1 MIDFEKFG
9 YVPKQEE
16 EEKDLIELS
25 EEQEEAVEEPASEEP
40 KAEEAPQEEYYPPI
54 SQKKPGKANIVVVGV
69 GGGGNNAVNNMIRA
83 NIQSASFVVMN
94 TDMQALNMSL
104 VPPHCKIQLGAN
116 MTGGLGAGS
125 DPEIG
130 RRAAEESRERIKAA
144 LKGIDLLFIT
154 AGMGGGTGTGA
165 APVIAEIAKSMGILT
180 VAVVTKPFNFEGV
193 KRMQN
198 AEEGIKNL
206 KNFVDT
212 LLVIPNQKL
221 IEVLDKN
228 ISFKRAFEIADDVL
242 RQGVQGVSDVI
253 ANPELINLDFADVRT
268 ILSNKGLAHMGIG
281 YGKGEKR
288 VIEAVRGAVFS
299 PLLETD
305 IEGAT
310 GIIVNITGGD
320 DMKLGEVNEA
330 CDIVK
335 QVVDPSAN
343 IILGTAFVPDKKDIE
358 ITIIATGFV
367 DRNIAPARVVGSS
380 PAPQSHSIASAFAE
394 AVADKQEEEEKPE
407 EKPVEQPRTYT
418 NAEIFQNR
426 PQFGRPQPQP
436 APQQPAYQPEP
447 QPQYGQPYQPEP
459 QQQSY
464 QPAPQPQQQVQ
475 SSRMDVS
482 NRQVPAFLRRLRR
495 NDNND

>member
-9 YVPKQEE
+9 WTPSDETSSEE
-16 EEKDLIELS
+16 EETV
-25 EEQEEAVEEPASEEP
+25 QEEVVEEPVEEVQH
-40 KAEEAPQEEYYPPI
+40 EESHDEYQPV

-83 NIQSASFVVMN
+83 GIKSASFVVMN

-130 RRAAEESRERIKAA
+130 RKAAEESRERIKAA
-144 LKGIDLLFIT
+144 LKDIDLLFIT

-165 APVIAEIAKSMGILT
+165 APVIAEIAKSMNILT
-180 VAVVTKPFNFEGV
+180 VAVVTKPFNFEGAQ
-193 KRMQN
+193 RMKN

-320 DMKLGEVNEA
+320 DMLLGEVTEA

-367 DRNIAPARVVGSS
+367 DRNLAPARSS
-380 PAPQSHSIASAFAE
+380 APQPQKSFAT
-394 AVADKQEEEEKPE
+394 ALSQAAATEEEKKE
-407 EKPVEQPRTYT
+407 EQPAQQEQPVF
-418 NAEIFQNR
+418 NQDIFANR
-426 PQFGRPQPQP
+426 PVFGQMQRPVATPEPVQPVVQPVVQP
-436 APQQPAYQPEP
+436 A
-447 QPQYGQPYQPEP
+447 
-459 QQQSY
+459 
-464 QPAPQPQQQVQ
+464 PAPQPVMQESEIQ
-475 SSRMDVS
+475 SSRIDVTKK
-482 NRQVPAFLRRLRR
+482 QVPAFLRRLKRDR
-495 NDNND
+495 D

>member
-9 YVPKQEE
+9 YVPHQDDEIEEQKLPIEETEPVEEETPEVPEVQEE
-16 EEKDLIELS
+16 EKE
-25 EEQEEAVEEPASEEP
+25 EEAYSPV
-40 KAEEAPQEEYYPPI
+40 

-83 NIQSASFVVMN
+83 NIKSATFVVMN

-104 VPPHCKIQLGAN
+104 VPPQCKIQLGAN

-130 RRAAEESRERIKAA
+130 KRAAEESRERIKAA

-165 APVIAEIAKSMGILT
+165 APVIAEIAKSLGILT
-180 VAVVTKPFNFEGV
+180 VAVVTKPFGFEGK
-193 KRMQN
+193 KRMDN

-221 IEVLDKN
+221 TEVLDKN
-228 ISFKRAFEIADDVL
+228 ITFKRAFEIADDVL

-288 VIEAVRGAVFS
+288 VIDAVRGAVFS

-310 GIIVNITGGD
+310 GIIVNITGGE

-335 QVVDPSAN
+335 SVVDPSAN
-343 IILGTAFVPDKKDIE
+343 IILGTAFVPDKQDIE

-367 DRNIAPARVVGSS
+367 DRSVAPARVIGST
-380 PAPQSHSIASAFAE
+380 PMQQSQSIANAFAE
-394 AVADKQEEEEKPE
+394 VAAEKEEEAEVAPAKEPE
-407 EKPVEQPRTYT
+407 
-418 NAEIFQNR
+418 R
-426 PQFGRPQPQP
+426 PARPTEDVFTTRPTFGRPQPQP
-436 APQQPAYQPEP
+436 YQPQQ
-447 QPQYGQPYQPEP
+447 
-459 QQQSY
+459 Y
-464 QPAPQPQQQVQ
+464 QPAPQPQPVQPAPQPAPADNQVK
-475 SSRMDVS
+475 SSVIGGKS
-482 NRQVPAFLRRLRR
+482 RQVPAFLRRLRGD
-495 NDNND
+495 DNNN

>member
-9 YVPKQEE
+9 YVPQNNKPEE
-16 EEKDLIELS
+16 EEVV
-25 EEQEEAVEEPASEEP
+25 EQPALFEEEPAEEAEEP
-40 KAEEAPQEEYYPPI
+40 APQVEEVKAPAQEEPEEYYPPV
-54 SQKKPGKANIVVVGV
+54 SQKKPGQANIVVVGV
-69 GGGGNNAVNNMIRA
+69 GGGGNNAINNMIKA
-83 NIQSASFVVMN
+83 NIKSAQFVVMN

-104 VPPHCKIQLGAN
+104 VPTQCKIQLGAS

-130 RRAAEESRERIKAA
+130 RRAAEESRDRIKAA

-165 APVIAEIAKSMGILT
+165 APVIAEIAKGLGILT
-180 VAVVTKPFNFEGV
+180 VAVVTKPFEIEG
-193 KRMQN
+193 KRRMQN

-221 IEVLDKN
+221 IEVLDKD
-228 ISFKRAFEIADDVL
+228 IPLKKAFEIADDVL

-288 VIEAVRGAVFS
+288 VLEAVRRAVFS

-310 GIIVNITGGD
+310 GIIVNIVGGD

-330 CDIVK
+330 CDIIKSVI
-335 QVVDPSAN
+335 DPSAN
-343 IILGTAFVPDKKDIE
+343 IILGTAIVPDKQEIE

-367 DRNIAPARVVGSS
+367 DRASAPARVIGSI
-380 PAPQSHSIASAFAE
+380 PTPQSHSIASALTEDPAE
-394 AVADKQEEEEKPE
+394 KAEEVAPQP
-407 EKPVEQPRTYT
+407 EQPARPTYT
-418 NAEIFQNR
+418 TEEIFASR
-426 PQFGRPQPQP
+426 PTFGRPAPQPQP
-436 APQQPAYQPEP
+436 AQQPIAHQPQPQPAQPEQRPEP
-447 QPQYGQPYQPEP
+447 QN
-459 QQQSY
+459 
-464 QPAPQPQQQVQ
+464 QVR
-475 SSRMDVS
+475 STVM
-482 NRQVPAFLRRLRR
+482 NGKGKQVPAFLRRLRGD
-495 NDNND
+495 DNN

>member
-1 MIDFEKFG
+1 
-9 YVPKQEE
+9 
-16 EEKDLIELS
+16 
-25 EEQEEAVEEPASEEP
+25 
-40 KAEEAPQEEYYPPI
+40 
-54 SQKKPGKANIVVVGV
+54 
-69 GGGGNNAVNNMIRA
+69 MIRA
-83 NIQSASFVVMN
+83 GIKSASFVVMN

-130 RRAAEESRERIKAA
+130 RKAAEESRERIKAA
-144 LKGIDLLFIT
+144 LKDIDLLFIT

-165 APVIAEIAKSMGILT
+165 APVIAEIAKSMNILT
-180 VAVVTKPFNFEGV
+180 VAVVTKPFNFEGAQ
-193 KRMQN
+193 RMKN

-320 DMKLGEVNEA
+320 DMLLGEVTEA

-367 DRNIAPARVVGSS
+367 DRNLAPARSS
-380 PAPQSHSIASAFAE
+380 APQPPKSFATALSQAASNVE
-394 AVADKQEEEEKPE
+394 EDEKEEEQQAE
-407 EKPVEQPRTYT
+407 VEQPVF
-418 NAEIFQNR
+418 NQNIFANR
-426 PQFGRPQPQP
+426 PTFGQMQRPVAPAEPVQPVVQPQVAPTPQP
-436 APQQPAYQPEP
+436 AVQEN
-447 QPQYGQPYQPEP
+447 E
-459 QQQSY
+459 
-464 QPAPQPQQQVQ
+464 VQ
-475 SSRMDVS
+475 SSRIDVTKK
-482 NRQVPAFLRRLRR
+482 QVPAFLRRLKRDR
-495 NDNND
+495 D

>member
-9 YVPKQEE
+9 WTPNDETSQEE
-16 EEKDLIELS
+16 EETVQETV
-25 EEQEEAVEEPASEEP
+25 QEEAQQQPVEEIEP
-40 KAEEAPQEEYYPPI
+40 EQTHEQFQPV

-83 NIQSASFVVMN
+83 GIKSASFVVMN

-130 RRAAEESRERIKAA
+130 RKAAEESRERIKAA
-144 LKGIDLLFIT
+144 LKDIDLLFIT

-165 APVIAEIAKSMGILT
+165 APVIAEIAKSMNILT
-180 VAVVTKPFNFEGV
+180 VAVVTKPFNFEGAQ
-193 KRMQN
+193 RMKN

-320 DMKLGEVNEA
+320 DMLLGEVTEA

-367 DRNIAPARVVGSS
+367 DRNLAPARSS
-380 PAPQSHSIASAFAE
+380 APQPPKSFATALSQAASNVE
-394 AVADKQEEEEKPE
+394 EDEKEEEQQAE
-407 EKPVEQPRTYT
+407 VEQPVF
-418 NAEIFQNR
+418 NQNIFANR
-426 PQFGRPQPQP
+426 PTFGQMQRPVAPAEPVQPVVQPQVAPTPQP
-436 APQQPAYQPEP
+436 AVQES
-447 QPQYGQPYQPEP
+447 E
-459 QQQSY
+459 
-464 QPAPQPQQQVQ
+464 VQ
-475 SSRMDVS
+475 SSRIDVTKK
-482 NRQVPAFLRRLRR
+482 QVPAFLRRLKRDR
-495 NDNND
+495 D

>member
-9 YVPKQEE
+9 WTPSEETSQEE
-16 EEKDLIELS
+16 EETVQAEETLQEDVQQHAEEI
-25 EEQEEAVEEPASEEP
+25 EQEQTHEQFQPV
-40 KAEEAPQEEYYPPI
+40 

-83 NIQSASFVVMN
+83 GIKSASFVVMN

-130 RRAAEESRERIKAA
+130 RKAAEESRERIKAA
-144 LKGIDLLFIT
+144 LKDIDLLFIT

-165 APVIAEIAKSMGILT
+165 APVIAEIAKSMNILT
-180 VAVVTKPFNFEGV
+180 VAVVTKPFNFEGAQ
-193 KRMQN
+193 RMKN

-320 DMKLGEVNEA
+320 DMLLGEVTEA

-367 DRNIAPARVVGSS
+367 DRNLAPARSS
-380 PAPQSHSIASAFAE
+380 APQPPKSFATALSQAASNVE
-394 AVADKQEEEEKPE
+394 DNEKEEEQQAE
-407 EKPVEQPRTYT
+407 VEQPVF
-418 NAEIFQNR
+418 NQNIFANR
-426 PQFGRPQPQP
+426 PTFGQMQRPVAPAEPPQPVVQPQVAPTVQPQP
-436 APQQPAYQPEP
+436 VAQEN
-447 QPQYGQPYQPEP
+447 E
-459 QQQSY
+459 
-464 QPAPQPQQQVQ
+464 VQ
-475 SSRMDVS
+475 SSRIDVTKK
-482 NRQVPAFLRRLRR
+482 QVPAFLRRLKRDR
-495 NDNND
+495 D

>member
-9 YVPKQEE
+9 WTPNDETSQEE
-16 EEKDLIELS
+16 EETVQETV
-25 EEQEEAVEEPASEEP
+25 QEETQQQPVEEIEP
-40 KAEEAPQEEYYPPI
+40 EQTHEQFQPV

-83 NIQSASFVVMN
+83 GIKSASFVVMN

-130 RRAAEESRERIKAA
+130 RKAAEESRERIKAA
-144 LKGIDLLFIT
+144 LKDIDLLFIT

-165 APVIAEIAKSMGILT
+165 APVIAEIAKSMNILT
-180 VAVVTKPFNFEGV
+180 VAVVTKPFNFEGAQ
-193 KRMQN
+193 RMKN

-320 DMKLGEVNEA
+320 DMLLGEVTEA

-367 DRNIAPARVVGSS
+367 DRNLAPARSS
-380 PAPQSHSIASAFAE
+380 APQPPKSFATALSQAASNVE
-394 AVADKQEEEEKPE
+394 EDEKEEEQQAE
-407 EKPVEQPRTYT
+407 VEQPVF
-418 NAEIFQNR
+418 NQNIFANR
-426 PQFGRPQPQP
+426 PTFGQMQRPVAPAEPVQPVVQPQVAPTPTPQP
-436 APQQPAYQPEP
+436 AVQEN
-447 QPQYGQPYQPEP
+447 E
-459 QQQSY
+459 
-464 QPAPQPQQQVQ
+464 VQ
-475 SSRMDVS
+475 SSRIDVTKK
-482 NRQVPAFLRRLRR
+482 QVPAFLRRLKRDR
-495 NDNND
+495 D

>member
-9 YVPKQEE
+9 YTP
-16 EEKDLIELS
+16 DTAS
-25 EEQEEAVEEPASEEP
+25 ESADNTENNTYTAVQQPVSEQVNTQHAVEETDT
-40 KAEEAPQEEYYPPI
+40 QEYYAPI

-69 GGGGNNAVNNMIRA
+69 GGGGNNAVNNMVRA
-83 NIQSASFVVMN
+83 GIKSASFVVMN

-104 VPPHCKIQLGAN
+104 VPPQCKIQLGAN
-116 MTGGLGAGS
+116 KTGGLGAGS
-125 DPEIG
+125 DPEVG
-130 RRAAEESRERIKAA
+130 RQAAEESRERIKAA
-144 LKGIDLLFIT
+144 LKDIDLLFIT

-165 APVIAEIAKSMGILT
+165 APVIAEIAKGMGILT
-180 VAVVTKPFNFEGV
+180 VAVVTKPFNFEGAQ
-193 KRMQN
+193 RIRN

-288 VIEAVRGAVFS
+288 VIEAVRSAVFS

-320 DMKLGEVNEA
+320 DMLLSEVTEA

-335 QVVDPSAN
+335 QVIDPSAN

-367 DRNIAPARVVGSS
+367 DRNLAPARSVGTIPMQSAKPLSYAIADIAADKEEDEKVVESEIQTEPERPQYTKADIFANRPVFNQMRQQPQADS
-380 PAPQSHSIASAFAE
+380 AQQVVRPQS
-394 AVADKQEEEEKPE
+394 VQE
-407 EKPVEQPRTYT
+407 
-418 NAEIFQNR
+418 
-426 PQFGRPQPQP
+426 PQP
-436 APQQPAYQPEP
+436 AQEMPRDEIK
-447 QPQYGQPYQPEP
+447 
-459 QQQSY
+459 
-464 QPAPQPQQQVQ
+464 
-475 SSRMDVS
+475 SSRIDVS
-482 NRQVPAFLRRLRR
+482 SRKVPAFLRRLKR
-495 NDNND
+495 ND

>member
-9 YVPKQEE
+9 WTPQMENTDEEEAQEE
-16 EEKDLIELS
+16 EVVET
-25 EEQEEAVEEPASEEP
+25 EEVEYVQPQI
-40 KAEEAPQEEYYPPI
+40 AEEETYQPV

-83 NIQSASFVVMN
+83 GIKSASFVVMN

-104 VPPHCKIQLGAN
+104 VAPHCKIQLGAN

-130 RRAAEESRERIKAA
+130 RKAAEESRERIKAA
-144 LKGIDLLFIT
+144 LKDIDLLFIT

-180 VAVVTKPFNFEGV
+180 VAVVTKPFNFEGAQ
-193 KRMQN
+193 RMKN

-310 GIIVNITGGD
+310 GIIVNITGGE
-320 DMKLGEVNEA
+320 DMLLGEVTEA

-367 DRNIAPARVVGSS
+367 DRNSAPATS
-380 PAPQSHSIASAFAE
+380 APQPTRPSFAQMVASSAE
-394 AVADKQEEEEKPE
+394 EREEEKPQE
-407 EKPVEQPRTYT
+407 VEKPVYNPDIFANRPVFNTQRPQAPVEQP
-418 NAEIFQNR
+418 
-426 PQFGRPQPQP
+426 
-436 APQQPAYQPEP
+436 APVVAPT
-447 QPQYGQPYQPEP
+447 
-459 QQQSY
+459 
-464 QPAPQPQQQVQ
+464 PAPQPVAPQQNEGVQ
-475 SSRMDVS
+475 SSRIDVS
-482 NRQVPAFLRRLRR
+482 SKQVPAFLRRLKRDR
-495 NDNND
+495 D

>member
-9 YVPKQEE
+9 WTPSQEPE
-16 EEKDLIELS
+16 DMP
-25 EEQEEAVEEPASEEP
+25 QEVQEVEEP
-40 KAEEAPQEEYYPPI
+40 QEEITYVPDEEEYENYQPV
-54 SQKKPGKANIVVVGV
+54 SKKIPGKANIVVVGV
-69 GGGGNNAVNNMIRA
+69 GGGGNNAVNNMMRA
-83 NIQSASFVVMN
+83 EIKSATFVVMN
-94 TDMQALNMSL
+94 TDLQALNMSL
-104 VPPHCKIQLGAN
+104 VPPHCKIQLGQN

-130 RRAAEESRERIKAA
+130 RKAAEESRDRIKGA

-180 VAVVTKPFNFEGV
+180 VAVVTKPFNFEGAQ
-193 KRMQN
+193 RMRN

-253 ANPELINLDFADVRT
+253 ASPELINLDFADVRT

-288 VIEAVRGAVFS
+288 VIDAVRGAVFS

-310 GIIVNITGGD
+310 GIIVNISGGD
-320 DMKLGEVNEA
+320 DMLLSEVTEA

-343 IILGTAFVPDKKDIE
+343 IIFGTAFVPDKKDIE

-367 DRNIAPARVVGSS
+367 DRNVAPVTSIQQ
-380 PAPQSHSIASAFAE
+380 PSHRSFAMAFAPTSQE
-394 AVADKQEEEEKPE
+394 AEEVKEEPKE
-407 EKPVEQPRTYT
+407 EAPIYNQD
-418 NAEIFQNR
+418 IFANR
-426 PQFGRPQPQP
+426 PVFNSYRPQPQEP
-436 APQQPAYQPEP
+436 AQPVQPV
-447 QPQYGQPYQPEP
+447 QPQV
-459 QQQSY
+459 
-464 QPAPQPQQQVQ
+464 APQPQQTNDGVQ
-475 SSRMDVS
+475 SSRIDVTKK
-482 NRQVPAFLRRLRR
+482 QVPAFLRRLKNDR
-495 NDNND
+495 N

>member
-9 YVPKQEE
+9 WTPSDETSSEE
-16 EEKDLIELS
+16 EETVQEEVVEQPVEEVQS
-25 EEQEEAVEEPASEEP
+25 EESH
-40 KAEEAPQEEYYPPI
+40 EEYQPV

-83 NIQSASFVVMN
+83 GIKSASFVVMN

-130 RRAAEESRERIKAA
+130 RKAAEESRERIKAA
-144 LKGIDLLFIT
+144 LKDIDLLFIT

-165 APVIAEIAKSMGILT
+165 APVIAEIAKSMNILT
-180 VAVVTKPFNFEGV
+180 VAVVTKPFNFEGAQ
-193 KRMQN
+193 RMKN

-320 DMKLGEVNEA
+320 DMLLGEVTEA

-367 DRNIAPARVVGSS
+367 DRNLAPARSS
-380 PAPQSHSIASAFAE
+380 APQPQKSFAT
-394 AVADKQEEEEKPE
+394 ALSQAAATEEEKE
-407 EKPVEQPRTYT
+407 AEQPAQPEQPVF
-418 NAEIFQNR
+418 NQDIFANR
-426 PQFGRPQPQP
+426 PVFGQMQRPVATPEPVQPVVQPQVAP
-436 APQQPAYQPEP
+436 A
-447 QPQYGQPYQPEP
+447 
-459 QQQSY
+459 
-464 QPAPQPQQQVQ
+464 PAPQPVMQESEIQ
-475 SSRMDVS
+475 SSRIDVTKK
-482 NRQVPAFLRRLRR
+482 QVPAFLRRLKRDR
-495 NDNND
+495 D

>member
-9 YVPKQEE
+9 WTPSDETSSEE
-16 EEKDLIELS
+16 EETV
-25 EEQEEAVEEPASEEP
+25 QEEVVEEPVEEVQH
-40 KAEEAPQEEYYPPI
+40 EESHEEYQPV

-83 NIQSASFVVMN
+83 GIKSASFVVMN

-130 RRAAEESRERIKAA
+130 RKAAEESRERIKAA
-144 LKGIDLLFIT
+144 LKDIDLLFIT

-165 APVIAEIAKSMGILT
+165 APVIAEIAKSMNILT
-180 VAVVTKPFNFEGV
+180 VAVVTKPFNFEGAQ
-193 KRMQN
+193 RMKN

-320 DMKLGEVNEA
+320 DMLLGEVTEA

-367 DRNIAPARVVGSS
+367 DRNLAPARSS
-380 PAPQSHSIASAFAE
+380 ASQPQKSFAT
-394 AVADKQEEEEKPE
+394 ALSQAAATEEEKE
-407 EKPVEQPRTYT
+407 EEQPAQQEQPVF
-418 NAEIFQNR
+418 NQDIFANR
-426 PQFGRPQPQP
+426 PVFGQMQRPVATSEPVQPVVQPVVQP
-436 APQQPAYQPEP
+436 A
-447 QPQYGQPYQPEP
+447 
-459 QQQSY
+459 
-464 QPAPQPQQQVQ
+464 PAPQPVMQESEIQ
-475 SSRMDVS
+475 SSRIDVTKK
-482 NRQVPAFLRRLRR
+482 QVPAFLRRLKRDR
-495 NDNND
+495 D

>member
-9 YVPKQEE
+9 WTP
-16 EEKDLIELS
+16 
-25 EEQEEAVEEPASEEP
+25 SEEP
-40 KAEEAPQEEYYPPI
+40 SEQPQEIDEVQQEMAEQVAEPDVEESFEAYQPV

-69 GGGGNNAVNNMIRA
+69 GGGGNNAVNNMMRA
-83 NIQSASFVVMN
+83 EIKSASFVVMN
-94 TDMQALNMSL
+94 TDLQALNMSL

-130 RRAAEESRERIKAA
+130 RKAAEESRERIKAA

-180 VAVVTKPFNFEGV
+180 VAVVTKPFNFEGAQ
-193 KRMQN
+193 RMRN

-288 VIEAVRGAVFS
+288 VIDAVRGAVFS

-310 GIIVNITGGD
+310 GIIVNISGGD
-320 DMKLGEVNEA
+320 DMLLSEVTEA

-343 IILGTAFVPDKKDIE
+343 IIFGTAFVPDKKDIE

-367 DRNIAPARVVGSS
+367 DRNVAPARSS
-380 PAPQSHSIASAFAE
+380 APQPTQRSFAMFSQGTQKE
-394 AVADKQEEEEKPE
+394 EEPKQEEVKEDAQIYNQDIFANRPVFGQQR
-407 EKPVEQPRTYT
+407 PVEPVQP
-418 NAEIFQNR
+418 IV
-426 PQFGRPQPQP
+426 QPQV
-436 APQQPAYQPEP
+436 A
-447 QPQYGQPYQPEP
+447 
-459 QQQSY
+459 
-464 QPAPQPQQQVQ
+464 PAPQPTTVQSAPQESVQ
-475 SSRMDVS
+475 SSRIDVTKK
-482 NRQVPAFLRRLRR
+482 QVPAFLRRLKKDR
-495 NDNND
+495 D

>member
-9 YVPKQEE
+9 WTPSDETSQEE
-16 EEKDLIELS
+16 EETV
-25 EEQEEAVEEPASEEP
+25 QEEVQQQPVEEIEPEETHEQFQP
-40 KAEEAPQEEYYPPI
+40 V

-83 NIQSASFVVMN
+83 GIKSASFVVMN

-130 RRAAEESRERIKAA
+130 RKAAEESRERIKAA
-144 LKGIDLLFIT
+144 LKDIDLLFIT

-165 APVIAEIAKSMGILT
+165 APVIAEIAKSMNILT
-180 VAVVTKPFNFEGV
+180 VAVVTKPFNFEGAQ
-193 KRMQN
+193 RMKN

-320 DMKLGEVNEA
+320 DMLLGEVTEA

-367 DRNIAPARVVGSS
+367 DRNLAPARSS
-380 PAPQSHSIASAFAE
+380 APQPPKSFATALSQAASNVE
-394 AVADKQEEEEKPE
+394 EDEKEEEQQAE
-407 EKPVEQPRTYT
+407 VEQPVF
-418 NAEIFQNR
+418 NQNIFANR
-426 PQFGRPQPQP
+426 PTFGQMQRPVAPAEPVQPVVQPQVAPTPTPQP
-436 APQQPAYQPEP
+436 AVQEN
-447 QPQYGQPYQPEP
+447 E
-459 QQQSY
+459 
-464 QPAPQPQQQVQ
+464 VQ
-475 SSRMDVS
+475 SSRIDVTKK
-482 NRQVPAFLRRLRR
+482 QVPAFLRRLKRDR
-495 NDNND
+495 D

>member
-9 YVPKQEE
+9 WTPSDETSSKEEETVQEE
-16 EEKDLIELS
+16 V
-25 EEQEEAVEEPASEEP
+25 VEEPVEEVQH
-40 KAEEAPQEEYYPPI
+40 EESHEEYQPV

-83 NIQSASFVVMN
+83 GIKSASFVVMN

-130 RRAAEESRERIKAA
+130 RKAAEESRERIKAA
-144 LKGIDLLFIT
+144 LKDIDLLFIT

-165 APVIAEIAKSMGILT
+165 APVIAEIAKSMNILT
-180 VAVVTKPFNFEGV
+180 VAVVTKPFNFEGAQ
-193 KRMQN
+193 RMKN

-320 DMKLGEVNEA
+320 DMLLGEVTEA

-367 DRNIAPARVVGSS
+367 DRNLAPARSS
-380 PAPQSHSIASAFAE
+380 APQPQKSFAT
-394 AVADKQEEEEKPE
+394 ALSQAAATEEEKGE
-407 EKPVEQPRTYT
+407 EQPAQQEQPVF
-418 NAEIFQNR
+418 NQDIFANR
-426 PQFGRPQPQP
+426 PVFGQMQRPVATPEPVQPVVQPVVQP
-436 APQQPAYQPEP
+436 A
-447 QPQYGQPYQPEP
+447 
-459 QQQSY
+459 
-464 QPAPQPQQQVQ
+464 PAPQPVMQESEIQ
-475 SSRMDVS
+475 SSRIDVTKK
-482 NRQVPAFLRRLRR
+482 QVPAFLRRLKRDR
-495 NDNND
+495 D

>member
-9 YVPKQEE
+9 WTPSDETSSEE
-16 EEKDLIELS
+16 EETV
-25 EEQEEAVEEPASEEP
+25 QEEVVEEPVEEVQH
-40 KAEEAPQEEYYPPI
+40 EESHEEYQPV

-83 NIQSASFVVMN
+83 GIKSASFVVMN

-130 RRAAEESRERIKAA
+130 RKAAEESRERIKAA
-144 LKGIDLLFIT
+144 LKDIDLLFIT

-165 APVIAEIAKSMGILT
+165 APVIAEIAKSMNILT
-180 VAVVTKPFNFEGV
+180 VAVVTKPFNFEGAQ
-193 KRMQN
+193 RMKN

-320 DMKLGEVNEA
+320 DMLLGEVTEA

-367 DRNIAPARVVGSS
+367 DRNLAPARSS
-380 PAPQSHSIASAFAE
+380 APQPQKSFAT
-394 AVADKQEEEEKPE
+394 ALSQAAATEEEKE
-407 EKPVEQPRTYT
+407 EEQPAQQEQPVF
-418 NAEIFQNR
+418 NQDIFANR
-426 PQFGRPQPQP
+426 PVFGQMQRPVATPEPVQPVVQPIVQP
-436 APQQPAYQPEP
+436 A
-447 QPQYGQPYQPEP
+447 
-459 QQQSY
+459 
-464 QPAPQPQQQVQ
+464 PAPQPVMQESEIQ
-475 SSRMDVS
+475 SSRIDVTKK
-482 NRQVPAFLRRLRR
+482 QVPAFLRRLKRDR
-495 NDNND
+495 D

>member
-9 YVPKQEE
+9 WTPSDETSQEE
-16 EEKDLIELS
+16 EETVQETA
-25 EEQEEAVEEPASEEP
+25 QEEVQQQPVEEIA
-40 KAEEAPQEEYYPPI
+40 QEETHEQFQPV

-83 NIQSASFVVMN
+83 GIKSASFVVMN

-130 RRAAEESRERIKAA
+130 RKAAEESRERIKAA
-144 LKGIDLLFIT
+144 LKDIDLLFIT

-165 APVIAEIAKSMGILT
+165 APVIAEIAKSMNILT
-180 VAVVTKPFNFEGV
+180 VAVVTKPFNFEGAQ
-193 KRMQN
+193 RMKN

-320 DMKLGEVNEA
+320 DMLLGEVTEA

-367 DRNIAPARVVGSS
+367 DRNLAPARSS
-380 PAPQSHSIASAFAE
+380 APQPPKSFATALSQAASNVEEDEKEEQQAE
-394 AVADKQEEEEKPE
+394 
-407 EKPVEQPRTYT
+407 VEQPVF
-418 NAEIFQNR
+418 NQNIFANR
-426 PQFGRPQPQP
+426 PTFGQMQRPVAPAEPVQPIVQPQVAPTPQPVAQ
-436 APQQPAYQPEP
+436 EN
-447 QPQYGQPYQPEP
+447 E
-459 QQQSY
+459 
-464 QPAPQPQQQVQ
+464 VQ
-475 SSRMDVS
+475 SSRIDVTKK
-482 NRQVPAFLRRLRR
+482 QVPAFLRRLKRDR
-495 NDNND
+495 D

>member
-9 YVPKQEE
+9 WTPSDETSQEE
-16 EEKDLIELS
+16 EETV
-25 EEQEEAVEEPASEEP
+25 QEEVQQQPVEEIEPEETHEQFQP
-40 KAEEAPQEEYYPPI
+40 V

-83 NIQSASFVVMN
+83 GIKSASFVVMN

-130 RRAAEESRERIKAA
+130 RKAAEESRERIKAA
-144 LKGIDLLFIT
+144 LKDIDLLFIT

-165 APVIAEIAKSMGILT
+165 APVIAEIAKSMNILT
-180 VAVVTKPFNFEGV
+180 VAVVTKPFNFEGAQ
-193 KRMQN
+193 RMKN

-320 DMKLGEVNEA
+320 DMLLGEVTEA

-367 DRNIAPARVVGSS
+367 DRNLAPARSS
-380 PAPQSHSIASAFAE
+380 APQPPKSFATALSQAASNVE
-394 AVADKQEEEEKPE
+394 EDEKEEEQQAE
-407 EKPVEQPRTYT
+407 VEQPVF
-418 NAEIFQNR
+418 NQNIFANR
-426 PQFGRPQPQP
+426 PTFGQIQRPVAPAEPVQPVVQPQVAPTPTPQP
-436 APQQPAYQPEP
+436 AVQEN
-447 QPQYGQPYQPEP
+447 E
-459 QQQSY
+459 
-464 QPAPQPQQQVQ
+464 VQ
-475 SSRMDVS
+475 SSRIDVTKK
-482 NRQVPAFLRRLRR
+482 QVPAFLRRLKRDR
-495 NDNND
+495 D

>member
-9 YVPKQEE
+9 WTPSDETSSEE
-16 EEKDLIELS
+16 EETV
-25 EEQEEAVEEPASEEP
+25 QEEVVEEPVEEVQH
-40 KAEEAPQEEYYPPI
+40 KESHEEYQPV

-83 NIQSASFVVMN
+83 GIKSASFVVMN

-130 RRAAEESRERIKAA
+130 RKAAEESRERIKAA
-144 LKGIDLLFIT
+144 LKDIDLLFIT

-165 APVIAEIAKSMGILT
+165 APVIAEIAKSMNILT
-180 VAVVTKPFNFEGV
+180 VAVVTKPFNFEGAQ
-193 KRMQN
+193 RMKN

-320 DMKLGEVNEA
+320 DMLLGEVTEA

-367 DRNIAPARVVGSS
+367 DRNLAPARSS
-380 PAPQSHSIASAFAE
+380 APQPQKSFAT
-394 AVADKQEEEEKPE
+394 ALSQAAATEEEKE
-407 EKPVEQPRTYT
+407 EEQPAQQEQPVF
-418 NAEIFQNR
+418 NQDIFANR
-426 PQFGRPQPQP
+426 PVFGQMQRPVATPEPVQPVVQPVVQP
-436 APQQPAYQPEP
+436 A
-447 QPQYGQPYQPEP
+447 
-459 QQQSY
+459 
-464 QPAPQPQQQVQ
+464 PAPQPVMQESEIQ
-475 SSRMDVS
+475 SSRIDVTKK
-482 NRQVPAFLRRLRR
+482 QVPAFLRRLKRDR
-495 NDNND
+495 D

>member
-9 YVPKQEE
+9 WTPSDETSSEE
-16 EEKDLIELS
+16 EETV
-25 EEQEEAVEEPASEEP
+25 QEEVVEEPVEEVQH
-40 KAEEAPQEEYYPPI
+40 EESHEEYQPV

-83 NIQSASFVVMN
+83 GIKSASFVVMN

-130 RRAAEESRERIKAA
+130 RKAAEESRERIKAA
-144 LKGIDLLFIT
+144 LKDIDLLFIT

-165 APVIAEIAKSMGILT
+165 APVIAEIAKSMNILT
-180 VAVVTKPFNFEGV
+180 VAVVTKPFNFEGAQ
-193 KRMQN
+193 RMKN

-320 DMKLGEVNEA
+320 DMLLGEVTEA

-367 DRNIAPARVVGSS
+367 DRNLAPARSS
-380 PAPQSHSIASAFAE
+380 APQPQKSFAT
-394 AVADKQEEEEKPE
+394 ALSQAAATEEEKE
-407 EKPVEQPRTYT
+407 EEQPAQQEQPVF
-418 NAEIFQNR
+418 NQDIFANR
-426 PQFGRPQPQP
+426 PVFGQMQRPVATPEPVQPVVQPVVQP
-436 APQQPAYQPEP
+436 A
-447 QPQYGQPYQPEP
+447 
-459 QQQSY
+459 
-464 QPAPQPQQQVQ
+464 PAPQPVMQESEIQ
-475 SSRMDVS
+475 SSRFDVTKK
-482 NRQVPAFLRRLRR
+482 QVPAFLRRLKRDR
-495 NDNND
+495 D

>member
-9 YVPKQEE
+9 WTPSDETSSEE
-16 EEKDLIELS
+16 EETV
-25 EEQEEAVEEPASEEP
+25 QEEVVEEPVEEVQH
-40 KAEEAPQEEYYPPI
+40 EESHEEYQPV

-83 NIQSASFVVMN
+83 GIKSASFVVMN

-130 RRAAEESRERIKAA
+130 RKAAEESRERIKAA
-144 LKGIDLLFIT
+144 LKDIDLLFIT

-165 APVIAEIAKSMGILT
+165 APVIAEIAKSMNILT
-180 VAVVTKPFNFEGV
+180 VAVVTKPFNFEGAQ
-193 KRMQN
+193 RMKN

-320 DMKLGEVNEA
+320 DMLLGEVTEA

-367 DRNIAPARVVGSS
+367 DRNLAPARSS
-380 PAPQSHSIASAFAE
+380 APQPQTSFAT
-394 AVADKQEEEEKPE
+394 ALSQAAATEEEKE
-407 EKPVEQPRTYT
+407 EEQPAQQEQPVF
-418 NAEIFQNR
+418 NQDIFANR
-426 PQFGRPQPQP
+426 PVFGQMQRPVATPEPVQPVVQPVVQP
-436 APQQPAYQPEP
+436 A
-447 QPQYGQPYQPEP
+447 
-459 QQQSY
+459 
-464 QPAPQPQQQVQ
+464 PAPQPVMQESEIQ
-475 SSRMDVS
+475 SSRIDVTKK
-482 NRQVPAFLRRLRR
+482 QVPAFLRRLKRDR
-495 NDNND
+495 D

>member
-9 YVPKQEE
+9 WTPSDETSSEE
-16 EEKDLIELS
+16 EETV
-25 EEQEEAVEEPASEEP
+25 QEEVVEEPVEEVQH
-40 KAEEAPQEEYYPPI
+40 EESHDEYQPV

-83 NIQSASFVVMN
+83 GIKSASFVVMN

-130 RRAAEESRERIKAA
+130 RKAAEESRERIKAA
-144 LKGIDLLFIT
+144 LKDIDLLFIT

-165 APVIAEIAKSMGILT
+165 APVIAEIAKSMNILT
-180 VAVVTKPFNFEGV
+180 VAVVTKPFNFEGAQ
-193 KRMQN
+193 RMKN

-320 DMKLGEVNEA
+320 DMLLGEVTEA

-367 DRNIAPARVVGSS
+367 DRNLAPARSS
-380 PAPQSHSIASAFAE
+380 APQPQKSFAT
-394 AVADKQEEEEKPE
+394 ALSQAAATEEEKE
-407 EKPVEQPRTYT
+407 EEQPAQQEHPVF
-418 NAEIFQNR
+418 NQDIFANR
-426 PQFGRPQPQP
+426 PVFGQMQRPVATPEPVQPVVQPVVQP
-436 APQQPAYQPEP
+436 A
-447 QPQYGQPYQPEP
+447 
-459 QQQSY
+459 
-464 QPAPQPQQQVQ
+464 PAPQPVMQESEIQ
-475 SSRMDVS
+475 SSRIDVTKK
-482 NRQVPAFLRRLRR
+482 QVPAFLRRLKRDR
-495 NDNND
+495 D

>member
-9 YVPKQEE
+9 WTPNDETSQEE
-16 EEKDLIELS
+16 EETVQETV
-25 EEQEEAVEEPASEEP
+25 QEEEVQQQPVEEIEP
-40 KAEEAPQEEYYPPI
+40 EQTHEQFQPV

-83 NIQSASFVVMN
+83 GIKSASFVVMN

-130 RRAAEESRERIKAA
+130 RKAAEESRERIKAA
-144 LKGIDLLFIT
+144 LKDIDLLFIT

-165 APVIAEIAKSMGILT
+165 APVIAEIAKSMNILT
-180 VAVVTKPFNFEGV
+180 VAVVTKPFNFEGAQ
-193 KRMQN
+193 RMKN

-320 DMKLGEVNEA
+320 DMLLGEVTEA

-367 DRNIAPARVVGSS
+367 DRNLAPARSS
-380 PAPQSHSIASAFAE
+380 APQPPKSFATALSQAASNVE
-394 AVADKQEEEEKPE
+394 EDEKEEEQQAE
-407 EKPVEQPRTYT
+407 VEQPVF
-418 NAEIFQNR
+418 NQNIFANR
-426 PQFGRPQPQP
+426 PTFGQMQRPVAPAEPVQPVVQPQVAPTPTPQP
-436 APQQPAYQPEP
+436 AVQEN
-447 QPQYGQPYQPEP
+447 E
-459 QQQSY
+459 
-464 QPAPQPQQQVQ
+464 VQ
-475 SSRMDVS
+475 SSRIDVTKK
-482 NRQVPAFLRRLRR
+482 QVPAFLRRLKRDR
-495 NDNND
+495 D

>member
-9 YVPKQEE
+9 WTPSEETSQEE
-16 EEKDLIELS
+16 EETV
-25 EEQEEAVEEPASEEP
+25 Q
-40 KAEEAPQEEYYPPI
+40 AEETLQEDVQQPADDIEPEETHEQFQPV

-83 NIQSASFVVMN
+83 GIKSASFVVMN

-130 RRAAEESRERIKAA
+130 RKAAEESRERIKAA
-144 LKGIDLLFIT
+144 LKDIDLLFIT

-165 APVIAEIAKSMGILT
+165 APVIAEIAKSMNILT
-180 VAVVTKPFNFEGV
+180 VAVVTKPFNFEGAQ
-193 KRMQN
+193 RMKN

-320 DMKLGEVNEA
+320 DMLLGEVTEA

-367 DRNIAPARVVGSS
+367 DRNLAPARSS
-380 PAPQSHSIASAFAE
+380 APQPPKSFATALSQAASNVE
-394 AVADKQEEEEKPE
+394 DDEKEEEQQAE
-407 EKPVEQPRTYT
+407 VEQPVF
-418 NAEIFQNR
+418 NQNIFANR
-426 PQFGRPQPQP
+426 PTFGQKQRPVAPAEPPQPVVQPQVAPTVQPQP
-436 APQQPAYQPEP
+436 VAQEN
-447 QPQYGQPYQPEP
+447 E
-459 QQQSY
+459 
-464 QPAPQPQQQVQ
+464 VQ
-475 SSRMDVS
+475 SSRIDVTKK
-482 NRQVPAFLRRLRR
+482 QVPAFLRRLKRDR
-495 NDNND
+495 D

>member
-1 MIDFEKFG
+1 MIDFEKYG
-9 YVPKQEE
+9 WTPDTEDVEDE
-16 EEKDLIELS
+16 VV
-25 EEQEEAVEEPASEEP
+25 EEAVEEVVQSAIDEIEV
-40 KAEEAPQEEYYPPI
+40 EQFAPV

-69 GGGGNNAVNNMIRA
+69 GGGGNNAVNNMVRA
-83 NIQSASFVVMN
+83 GIKSASFVAMN
-94 TDMQALNMSL
+94 TDLQALNMSA
-104 VPPHCKIQLGAN
+104 VRSECKIQLGAN

-130 RRAAEESRERIKAA
+130 RKAAEESRERIKAA

-165 APVIAEIAKSMGILT
+165 APVIAEIAKSMNILT
-180 VAVVTKPFNFEGV
+180 VAVVTKPFQFEGAQRA
-193 KRMQN
+193 KN

-228 ISFKRAFEIADDVL
+228 ITFKRAFEIADDVL

-288 VIEAVRGAVFS
+288 VIDAVRGAVFS

-310 GIIVNITGGD
+310 GIIVNISGGE
-320 DMKLGEVNEA
+320 DMLLSEVTEA
-330 CDIVK
+330 CDIIK

-367 DRNIAPARVVGSS
+367 DRTTIPARSSAPVGAMPIS
-380 PAPQSHSIASAFAE
+380 SAFAVSE
-394 AVADKQEEEEKPE
+394 ESSVEVPQEEERPIYNQDIFANRPTFNIRPQEVQPAQ
-407 EKPVEQPRTYT
+407 PVVEQP
-418 NAEIFQNR
+418 A
-426 PQFGRPQPQP
+426 PVAP
-436 APQQPAYQPEP
+436 AV
-447 QPQYGQPYQPEP
+447 
-459 QQQSY
+459 S
-464 QPAPQPQQQVQ
+464 QPAPQPEPEVK
-475 SSRMDVS
+475 SSRIDVNS
-482 NRQVPAFLRRLRR
+482 KQVPAFLRRLKRDR
-495 NDNND
+495 D

>member
-9 YVPKQEE
+9 WTTQDENA
-16 EEKDLIELS
+16 
-25 EEQEEAVEEPASEEP
+25 EQVEEPA
-40 KAEEAPQEEYYPPI
+40 QEEEVVQEVEDVQPVQEEEHEYQPV

-83 NIQSASFVVMN
+83 GIKSASFVVMN

-104 VPPHCKIQLGAN
+104 VAPHCKIQLGAN

-125 DPEIG
+125 DPEVG
-130 RRAAEESRERIKAA
+130 RKAAEESRERIKAA
-144 LKGIDLLFIT
+144 LKDIDLLFIT

-165 APVIAEIAKSMGILT
+165 APVIAEIAKSMNILT
-180 VAVVTKPFNFEGV
+180 VAVVTKPFNFEGAQ
-193 KRMQN
+193 RMKN

-320 DMKLGEVNEA
+320 DMLLGEVTEA

-367 DRNIAPARVVGSS
+367 DRNLAPARSS
-380 PAPQSHSIASAFAE
+380 APQPPKSFATALSQAAASTDE
-394 AVADKQEEEEKPE
+394 EKEEEQQPQ
-407 EKPVEQPRTYT
+407 PEQPVF
-418 NAEIFQNR
+418 NQDIFANR
-426 PQFGRPQPQP
+426 PVFGQMQRPVATPQPVQPVVQPQVEPAPQP
-436 APQQPAYQPEP
+436 APMQES
-447 QPQYGQPYQPEP
+447 EI
-459 QQQSY
+459 
-464 QPAPQPQQQVQ
+464 Q
-475 SSRMDVS
+475 SSRIDVTKK
-482 NRQVPAFLRRLRR
+482 QVPAFLRRLKRDR
-495 NDNND
+495 D

>member
-9 YVPKQEE
+9 WTPSDETSSEE
-16 EEKDLIELS
+16 EETV
-25 EEQEEAVEEPASEEP
+25 QEEVVEEPVEEVQH
-40 KAEEAPQEEYYPPI
+40 EESHEEYQPV

-83 NIQSASFVVMN
+83 GIKSASFVVMN

-130 RRAAEESRERIKAA
+130 RKAAEESRERIKAA
-144 LKGIDLLFIT
+144 LKDIDLLFIT

-165 APVIAEIAKSMGILT
+165 APVIAEIAKSMNILT
-180 VAVVTKPFNFEGV
+180 VAVVTKPFNFEGAQ
-193 KRMQN
+193 RMKN

-320 DMKLGEVNEA
+320 DMLLGEVTEA

-367 DRNIAPARVVGSS
+367 DRNLAPARSS
-380 PAPQSHSIASAFAE
+380 APQPQKSFATALSQAAATE
-394 AVADKQEEEEKPE
+394 EEQEEEQPAQQ
-407 EKPVEQPRTYT
+407 EQPVF
-418 NAEIFQNR
+418 NQDIFANR
-426 PQFGRPQPQP
+426 PVFGQMQRPVATPEPVQPVVQPVVQP
-436 APQQPAYQPEP
+436 A
-447 QPQYGQPYQPEP
+447 
-459 QQQSY
+459 
-464 QPAPQPQQQVQ
+464 PAPQPVMQESEIQ
-475 SSRMDVS
+475 SSRIDVTKK
-482 NRQVPAFLRRLRR
+482 QVPAFLRRLKRDR
-495 NDNND
+495 D

>member
-9 YVPKQEE
+9 WTPSDETSSEE
-16 EEKDLIELS
+16 EETV
-25 EEQEEAVEEPASEEP
+25 QEEVVEEPVEEVQH
-40 KAEEAPQEEYYPPI
+40 EESHEEYQPV

-83 NIQSASFVVMN
+83 GIKSASFVVMN

-130 RRAAEESRERIKAA
+130 RKAAEESRERIKAA
-144 LKGIDLLFIT
+144 LKDIDLLFIT

-165 APVIAEIAKSMGILT
+165 APVIAEIAKSMNILT
-180 VAVVTKPFNFEGV
+180 VAVVTKPFNFEGAQ
-193 KRMQN
+193 RMKN

-320 DMKLGEVNEA
+320 DMLLGEVTEA

-367 DRNIAPARVVGSS
+367 DRNLAPARSS
-380 PAPQSHSIASAFAE
+380 APQPQKSFAT
-394 AVADKQEEEEKPE
+394 ALSQAAATEEEKE
-407 EKPVEQPRTYT
+407 EEQPAQQEQPVF
-418 NAEIFQNR
+418 NQDIFANR
-426 PQFGRPQPQP
+426 PVFGQMQRPVATPEPVQPVVQPVVQP
-436 APQQPAYQPEP
+436 A
-447 QPQYGQPYQPEP
+447 
-459 QQQSY
+459 
-464 QPAPQPQQQVQ
+464 PAPQPIMQESEIQ
-475 SSRMDVS
+475 SSRIDVTKK
-482 NRQVPAFLRRLRR
+482 QVPAFLRRLKRDR
-495 NDNND
+495 D

>member
-9 YVPKQEE
+9 WTPNDETSQEE
-16 EEKDLIELS
+16 EETVQETV
-25 EEQEEAVEEPASEEP
+25 QEEAQQQPVEEIEP
-40 KAEEAPQEEYYPPI
+40 EQTHEQFQPV

-83 NIQSASFVVMN
+83 GIKSASFVVMN

-130 RRAAEESRERIKAA
+130 RKAAEESRERIKAA
-144 LKGIDLLFIT
+144 LKDIDLLFIT

-165 APVIAEIAKSMGILT
+165 APVIAEIAKSMNILT
-180 VAVVTKPFNFEGV
+180 VAVVTKPFNFEGAQ
-193 KRMQN
+193 RMKN

-320 DMKLGEVNEA
+320 DMLLGEVTEA

-367 DRNIAPARVVGSS
+367 DRNLAPARSS
-380 PAPQSHSIASAFAE
+380 APQPPKSFATALSQAASNVE
-394 AVADKQEEEEKPE
+394 EDEKEEEQQAE
-407 EKPVEQPRTYT
+407 VEQPVF
-418 NAEIFQNR
+418 NQNIFANR
-426 PQFGRPQPQP
+426 PTFGQMQRPVAPAEPVQPVVQPQVAPSPQP
-436 APQQPAYQPEP
+436 AVQEN
-447 QPQYGQPYQPEP
+447 E
-459 QQQSY
+459 
-464 QPAPQPQQQVQ
+464 VQ
-475 SSRMDVS
+475 SSRIDVTKK
-482 NRQVPAFLRRLRR
+482 QVPAFLRRLKRDR
-495 NDNND
+495 D

>member
-9 YVPKQEE
+9 WTPSDETSSEE
-16 EEKDLIELS
+16 EETVQEEVVEQPVEEVQS
-25 EEQEEAVEEPASEEP
+25 EESH
-40 KAEEAPQEEYYPPI
+40 EEYQPV

-83 NIQSASFVVMN
+83 GIKSASFVVMN

-130 RRAAEESRERIKAA
+130 RKAAEESRERIKAA
-144 LKGIDLLFIT
+144 LKDIDLLFIT

-165 APVIAEIAKSMGILT
+165 APVIAEIAKSMNILT
-180 VAVVTKPFNFEGV
+180 VAVVTKPFNFEGAQ
-193 KRMQN
+193 RMKN

-320 DMKLGEVNEA
+320 DMLLGEVTEA

-367 DRNIAPARVVGSS
+367 DRNLAPARSS
-380 PAPQSHSIASAFAE
+380 A
-394 AVADKQEEEEKPE
+394 
-407 EKPVEQPRTYT
+407 
-418 NAEIFQNR
+418 
-426 PQFGRPQPQP
+426 PQPQKSF
-436 APQQPAYQPEP
+436 ATALSQAAASEDEKEAEQPAQPEQP
-447 QPQYGQPYQPEP
+447 VFNQDIFANRPVFGQMQRPVATPEPVQPVVQPQVAPA
-459 QQQSY
+459 
-464 QPAPQPQQQVQ
+464 PAPQPVMQESEIQ
-475 SSRMDVS
+475 SSRIDVTKK
-482 NRQVPAFLRRLRR
+482 QVPAFLRRLKRDR
-495 NDNND
+495 D